1 MKTNIRTLIILL
13 ICMIFLIMA
22 CAGPQVSEN
31 NSGSSSS
38 NGGNTESNNGVNN
51 SGSGGEEASVP
62 EGMSAE
68 MSELEGFVEFKEVA
82 SSDFIAAK
90 NGDTLYLTG
99 QVQTSN
105 DGRTRLTFSDGAIIR
120 LGPSSMFT
128 FEAVDGAGEQD
139 TTKIKLDWGSLFI
152 ILQGGALDVDT
163 QSGVASVTGSYME
176 VRIDPIT
183 GDVIITC
190 LEGVC
195 EVETEGGTVTITAG
209 QSATIKSED
218 LPPEVGEMTD
228 EDILRWLQSNPEAT
242 AVIVPMQSTVDAW
255 KAATAQAEANAGGDG
270 GDDDA
275 PTPTATLAPPQV
287 TVTGDY
293 VCYAGPKTNGY
304 TAIGTLFAGNT
315 LNVVGQS
322 NSHWIV
328 EFPGYPGV
336 LCWVPKSNTTPNGS
350 AGFVGFFNPPPTNT
364 PEPKPT
370 KEKRPKAEPD
380 APDAPKGTACPYPSE
395 CGYYYSTYTP
405 Q

>member
-22 CAGPQVSEN
+22 CAGPQVSDGN
-31 NSGSSSS
+31 GGSSSS
-38 NGGNTESNNGVNN
+38 SGGNTGSTNGVNN
-51 SGSGGEEASVP
+51 SGGGEGEASVP
-62 EGMSAE
+62 EGMSAV

-82 SSDFIAAK
+82 NADFIAAK

-128 FEAVDGAGEQD
+128 FEAVVGSGEKD

-176 VRIDPIT
+176 VRIDPVT

-228 EDILRWLQSNPEAT
+228 EDILRWLQNNPEAT
-242 AVIVPMQSTVDAW
+242 AVIVPMQATVDAW
-255 KAATAQAEANAGGDG
+255 KAATAQAEAGGDG

-275 PTPTATLAPPQV
+275 PTATATLPPPQI
-287 TVTGDY
+287 TMNGDY
-293 VCYAGPKTNGY
+293 VCYSGPKTTGY
-304 TAIGTLFAGNT
+304 DAVGTLFAGQT

-322 NSHWIV
+322 NTHWIV
-328 EFPGYPGV
+328 EFPGYPGI
-336 LCWVPKSNTTPNGS
+336 LCWVPKVDATANET
-350 AGFVGFFNPPPTNT
+350 AGFVSFFNNPPKHTPT
-364 PEPKPT
+364 PKP
-370 KEKRPKAEPD
+370 EGGGGKRPDPGD
-380 APDAPKGTACPYPSE
+380 PAPVCPPGQYWNPYYE
-395 CGYYYSTYTP
+395 TCYYGEYYGY
-405 Q
+405 